1 MELKG
6 YASTQNFKKKTELY
20 VELSK
25 RFNIALP
32 TARKYYLMSDINL
45 PDPNKPKYYETHNS
59 KLNGYRN
66 IVYKMARDNINHIVI
81 KEYVKSKGFL
91 GTEKSIENFI
101 ERLLKN
107 NFNITLHRNSFG
119 KSIEVPGLITI
130 KRNDLLKFITT
141 KNDRV
146 KKDKNIEKYI
156 SLIKEKYPIINEIIN
171 VYNDFYNIFK
181 EKKESLYDEF
191 INKYELKENI
201 NPETG
206 EILEIDDNIENVKSG
221 IQGFIKSVK
230 KDIAP
235 IKAAISLSESS
246 GFVEGNN
253 NKFKLIK
260 RILYGRCNLVNLFKK
275 CFSIFSLKASSN
287 IFNLLNFSSY
297 IPYQA

>member
-1 MELKG
+1 MDLKG
-6 YASTQNFKKKTELY
+6 YASTLNFKKKTELY

-25 RFNIALP
+25 RFNISLP
-32 TARKYYLMSDINL
+32 TAKKYYLMSDIDL
-45 PDPNKPKYYETHNS
+45 PDPDKPKYYEKHNS

-91 GTEKSIENFI
+91 GTESSINFFI
-101 ERLLKN
+101 TTLLKN
-107 NFNITLHRNSFG
+107 NFNIILHRDSFE
-119 KSIEVPGLITI
+119 KSIEIPGLITI

-235 IKAAISLSESS
+235 IKAAISFNESS

-287 IFNLLNFSSY
+287 IFNLLNFSSS

>member
-1 MELKG
+1 
-6 YASTQNFKKKTELY
+6 
-20 VELSK
+20 
-25 RFNIALP
+25 
-32 TARKYYLMSDINL
+32 MSDIDL
-45 PDPNKPKYYETHNS
+45 PNPDKPKYYETHNS

-81 KEYVKSKGFL
+81 KEYVKSKGFF
-91 GTEKSIENFI
+91 GTETSIEYFI
-101 ERLLKN
+101 TQLLKN
-107 NFNITLHRNSFG
+107 NFGIKLHRDSFE

-221 IQGFIKSVK
+221 IQGFIKSIK
-230 KDIAP
+230 KDITP
-235 IKAAISLSESS
+235 IKAAISFNESS

-287 IFNLLNFSSY
+287 IFNLLNFSGS